1 MTNAERDFRLD
12 EAVADTCQ
20 AIIVELQSDQRPPTS
35 LATLNKPM
43 IAIRRGV
50 AFNNLHE
57 ARAACDR
64 LQAELA
70 PEFDLA
76 GYVVGP

>member
-1 MTNAERDFRLD
+1 MQAAEAPDPKD
-12 EAVADTCQ
+12 VEAAADVVA
-20 AIIVELQSDQRPPTS
+20 VELAAEERPPSWMAS
-35 LATLNKPM
+35 LGKPV
-43 IAIRRGV
+43 IAIRRGG
-50 AFNNLHE
+50 AYANLHE

-76 GYVVGP
+76 GYFA